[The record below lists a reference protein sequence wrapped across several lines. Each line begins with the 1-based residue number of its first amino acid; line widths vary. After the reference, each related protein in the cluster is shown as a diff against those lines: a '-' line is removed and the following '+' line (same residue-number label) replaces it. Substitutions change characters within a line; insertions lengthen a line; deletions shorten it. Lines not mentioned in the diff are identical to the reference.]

1 MWTDLQQHHHH
12 KNKGFASGGAGSHAH
27 ANRGLVHWPTVVASL
42 YLRREG
48 RLPVPG
54 MRTRVHFTPN
64 VQTPC
69 LWLGRKWEG
78 FSFPLFHC
86 TCNNTLGPRPHSGA
100 IYTAFCA
107 FLVLD
112 SVQLAYEDRAI
123 RFFIIKAG
131 IAQVG
136 ERHRST
142 FTAICFSIFQFCYL
156 EMQNV
161 FCC

>member
-1 MWTDLQQHHHH
+1 MWTDLQQHHH
-12 KNKGFASGGAGSHAH
+12 KNKGIASGGPGSRAH
-27 ANRGLVHWPTVVASL
+27 GNHGLVHWLTVVLQA
-42 YLRREG
+42 G
-48 RLPVPG
+48 RADPVPG
-54 MRTRVHFTPN
+54 CGREFTPMCKCRAGVRAEN
-64 VQTPC
+64 
-69 LWLGRKWEG
+69 GKD
-78 FSFPLFHC
+78 FPLFHC

-112 SVQLAYEDRAI
+112 SVQLAYEDHAI